1 MSVNISKR
9 TENPLEVHVRAVE
22 LAAYTYKIC
31 DNEKVFKP
39 IHKGLVIK
47 IEEIVTDIYCK
58 AWYANNIR
66 VKDAEGW
73 AERANLQKDAER
85 LCTELLCVIN
95 IAARVFHLTA
105 KRVKY
110 WGGITLEVQNLLKAW
125 HESDCRRYDKY
136 KE

>member
-58 AWYANNIR
+58 AWNANNIR
-66 VKDAEGW
+66 VKDGEGW
-73 AERANLQKDAER
+73 AERANLQKGNTKKHLAKMDKFYK
-85 LCTELLCVIN
+85 ELLKGVEGN
-95 IAARVFHLTA
+95 VL
-105 KRVKY
+105 
-110 WGGITLEVQNLLKAW
+110 
-125 HESDCRRYDKY
+125 
-136 KE
+136 